1 MKLRAILTL
10 AAVAATTTAE
20 PVDAWASGVCEQS
33 GWRDYNKSFNGKDDQ
48 QCWAITAANLIDWWQ
63 ELHADTLPAGTP
75 RGEEIL
81 HTFTQS
87 FANDGSDPDEG
98 ISWWF
103 TGEYK
108 PGRDDCAALLPDCPG
123 GYLKSLL
130 LPGQKLQGT
139 LLTAMREEQVTAES
153 AAKALIDGALKG
165 AAFWIG
171 VSYTSPKGRSAMH
184 SLNVWGI
191 QYDTLPDGTHQLCG
205 IWIADSDDRMTGLCY
220 VPLKSE
226 GGLLVFNFQQHPIYS
241 RIRDIRIDT
250 ITILTPNPPVI
261 MTF

>member
-1 MKLRAILTL
+1 MKLSTILITL
-10 AAVAATTTAE
+10 AAVAATATAE
-20 PVDAWASGVCEQS
+20 PVDAWARGVCEQS
-33 GWRDYNKSFNGKDDQ
+33 GWRDFNKSFNGKDDL

-81 HTFTQS
+81 RTFTQS

-108 PGRDDCAALLPDCPG
+108 PGRDNCAALLPDCPG

-130 LPGQKLQGT
+130 LPGQKLQRT
-139 LLTAMREEQVTAES
+139 LLTQMREEQVTAES
-153 AAKALIDGALKG
+153 ATKALIDGAQKG

-171 VSYTSPKGRSAMH
+171 VSYTSPKGRPAMH
-184 SLNVWGI
+184 SLNVWGVK
-191 QYDTLPDGTHQLCG
+191 YDTTEDGTRQLCG
-205 IWIADSDDRMTGLCY
+205 IWIADSDDRVTGLSY

-226 GGLLVFNFQQHPIYS
+226 GGLLVFNCQEHPIYS

-250 ITILTPNPPVI
+250 ITILAPI
-261 MTF
+261 LRSL